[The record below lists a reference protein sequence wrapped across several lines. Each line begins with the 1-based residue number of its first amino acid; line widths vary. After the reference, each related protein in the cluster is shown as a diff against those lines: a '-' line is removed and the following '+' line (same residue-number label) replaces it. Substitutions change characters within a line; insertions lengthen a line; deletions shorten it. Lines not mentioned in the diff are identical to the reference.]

1 MLTNPWNNL
10 LRLIFYNTVIMKMR
24 NVLTISVV
32 AMLTSSAAVYAQD
45 TVADSLFT
53 LEQCKR
59 IALENNSDIHVA
71 DNNLCAAIETRRE
84 AFTKYFPEVAAGASA
99 FRTNHDMIQYDVLDL
114 FTLGIINKGKTAG
127 IWAMQ
132 PIFMGGQIVNG
143 NKLAKVGEEAARIR
157 KRQSAELVQLQTETI
172 YWKLVTLNATKHTV
186 ESAITVLDSLGLQ
199 VKAAVDAGVAMM
211 NDYLKVE
218 LKRNSYRADLVDI
231 ENGIELMKMLL
242 SQQMGFGPD
251 KNINV
256 LSEVPDTVPDYPAA
270 IFINPADALFAT
282 SDHKLLVKNVE
293 AKILEKRMTVGN
305 NLPKL
310 AVGAGWFYHDM
321 FNQSHNFGG
330 VMVSLSVPLSGWWG
344 GSYAIKRKS
353 HELNNAR
360 IELENLG
367 QKLEIEMSDKWDNL
381 TAAHRKMSIA
391 YEAIA
396 QSEENLRLN
405 KAYYDAGMCTITDL
419 LDAQALDRQA
429 KDDYIAAY
437 GAFRLSEAQYLNAT
451 GRMD

>member
-1 MLTNPWNNL
+1 MLTSLLNNL
-10 LRLIFYNTVIMKMR
+10 LKLIFYKTVIMKKYSI
-24 NVLTISVV
+24 LTAGILGILSVSGS
-32 AMLTSSAAVYAQD
+32 MYAQD
-45 TVADSLFT
+45 SVADSLFT
-53 LEQCKR
+53 LEQCKQM
-59 IALENNSDIHVA
+59 ALENNSDIHVA
-71 DNNLCAAIETRRE
+71 DNNLCSAIETRRE
-84 AFTKYFPEVAAGASA
+84 AFTKYFPEVSAGASA
-99 FRTNHDMIQYDVLDL
+99 FRANHDMIQYDVLDL

-127 IWAMQ
+127 VWAMQ

-143 NKLAKVGEEAARIR
+143 NKLAKVGEEVARIR
-157 KRQSAELVQLQTETI
+157 KRQSADLVQLQTETI
-172 YWKLVTLNATKHTV
+172 YWKLVTLNATKQTL

-218 LKRNSYRADLVDI
+218 LKRNSYRADLVDL
-231 ENGIELMKMLL
+231 ENGIELMTMLL
-242 SQQMGFGPD
+242 AQQMGLGTD
-251 KNINV
+251 TRIRV
-256 LSEVPDTVPDYPAA
+256 LSEIPDTVPNYPAA
-270 IFINPADALFAT
+270 VYINPSDALMQT

-293 AKILEKRMTVGN
+293 AKLIEKRMEVGN

-310 AVGAGWFYHDM
+310 AVGAGLFYHDM
-321 FNQSHNFGG
+321 FNQSLNFAGI
-330 VMVSLSVPLSGWWG
+330 MVALSVPLSGWWG

-360 IELENLG
+360 IELDNMS

-381 TAAHRKMSIA
+381 TAAHRKMIIA

-437 GAFRLSEAQYLNAT
+437 GAFRMSKAQYLNAT
-451 GRMD
+451 GRID

>member
-1 MLTNPWNNL
+1 M
-10 LRLIFYNTVIMKMR
+10 
-24 NVLTISVV
+24 
-32 AMLTSSAAVYAQD
+32 
-45 TVADSLFT
+45 
-53 LEQCKR
+53 
-59 IALENNSDIHVA
+59 A

-293 AKILEKRMTVGN
+293 AKILER
-305 NLPKL
+305 
-310 AVGAGWFYHDM
+310 
-321 FNQSHNFGG
+321 
-330 VMVSLSVPLSGWWG
+330 
-344 GSYAIKRKS
+344 
-353 HELNNAR
+353 E
-360 IELENLG
+360 
-367 QKLEIEMSDKWDNL
+367 
-381 TAAHRKMSIA
+381 
-391 YEAIA
+391 
-396 QSEENLRLN
+396 
-405 KAYYDAGMCTITDL
+405 
-419 LDAQALDRQA
+419 
-429 KDDYIAAY
+429 
-437 GAFRLSEAQYLNAT
+437 
-451 GRMD
+451 